1 MYVEGAGIQ
10 QSWLMTVLP
19 CESDLSR
26 DSKTP
31 TSWKLFDTKKKREGN
46 RDRGVTRSKRPADA
60 GHAGNGQN
68 REGMDGRT

>member
-31 TSWKLFDTKKKREGN
+31 TSWKLFDIKKKKREGN
-46 RDRGVTRSKRPADA
+46 RDRGVTRSKRPA
-60 GHAGNGQN
+60 HADRRG
-68 REGMDGRT
+68 RGRTEGPKE